1 MKHSAVLAGS
11 PASPAASQTEVD
23 MPKALK
29 VTRAPSGEP
38 STLVVRR
45 DGKPDL
51 QFDGVLLLTVE
62 TEPIPSMPP
71 SLNQGK
77 NRWKKFFLYK
87 QHSFFASSIT
97 LVVAEEGHSNV
108 STEVTRYSATVCHDG
123 ADAWTAM
130 GAIEELKEVFADV
143 GFPAVER
150 L

>member
-1 MKHSAVLAGS
+1 
-11 PASPAASQTEVD
+11 

-51 QFDGVLLLTVE
+51 QFEGVLLLTVE
-62 TEPIPSMPP
+62 TEPIPLMPP
-71 SLNQGK
+71 SRSWGR

-87 QHSFFASSIT
+87 ANLSTVPLRAGLI
-97 LVVAEEGHSNV
+97 VVEEGHSSV
-108 STEVTRYSATVCHDG
+108 STEVTRYSATVCKGG
-123 ADAWTAM
+123 AEAWVALDAM
-130 GAIEELKEVFADV
+130 EELKEVFADI

-150 L
+150 LEGGS